1 MYKREEMILN
11 KIIDK
16 TKFELDKQKIEL
28 PFNLLEKAILHSR
41 STINPLDSI
50 KNGINIIAEVKKA
63 SPSKGVICAEFNPL
77 KIALEYERAGVWA
90 ISVLTEPY
98 YFMGSLEYLAL
109 IRRFVNL
116 PLLRKDFIIDRYQI
130 AQARIYG
137 ADMILLIAK
146 ALDTKSL
153 IELSNYANELNLTVL
168 MEIHDEE
175 DLEKALQTNAK
186 LIGINHRNLAT
197 FDMDM
202 SLSLRLK
209 EKIPNDRVIVAE
221 SGLYSYEQL
230 LNLSQNGVR
239 GFLIGE
245 HFMRQDDIYKA
256 VMEIKNER

>member
-1 MYKREEMILN
+1 MILN
-11 KIIDK
+11 QIIDR
-16 TKFELDKQKIEL
+16 TKFDLKKQKQKL
-28 PFNLLEKAILHSR
+28 PFNILQKALSHSR
-41 STINPLDSI
+41 SPLDPLKSL
-50 KNGINIIAEVKKA
+50 KDGINIIAEVKKA
-63 SPSKGVICAEFNPL
+63 SPSKGVIRDNFDPL
-77 KIALEYERAGVWA
+77 QIALEYERAGAWA
-90 ISVLTEPY
+90 ISVLCEPH
-98 YFMGSLEYLAL
+98 YFLGSIEYLGL
-109 IRRFVNL
+109 VRRFVNL

-186 LIGINHRNLAT
+186 LIGINHRNLKT

-202 SLSLRLK
+202 ELSLKLK
-209 EKIPNDRVIVAE
+209 ELIPSDRVVVAE
-221 SGLYSYEQL
+221 SGLYSYNQIL
-230 LNLSQNGVR
+230 SLNQNGIR

-245 HFMRQDDIYKA
+245 HFMRQDDIYQA
-256 VMEIKNER
+256 VMDIRGVK

>member
-1 MYKREEMILN
+1 MILN
-11 KIIDK
+11 KIIDR
-16 TKFELDKQKIEL
+16 TKFDLEKQKQKL
-28 PFNLLEKAILHSR
+28 PFNILQKALSHSH
-41 STINPLDSI
+41 SPLDPLKSL
-50 KNGINIIAEVKKA
+50 KDGINIIAEVKKA
-63 SPSKGVICAEFNPL
+63 SPSKGVIRDDFDPL
-77 KIALEYERAGVWA
+77 QIALEYERAGAWA
-90 ISVLTEPY
+90 ISVLCEPH
-98 YFMGSLEYLAL
+98 YFLGSIEYLGL
-109 IRRFVNL
+109 VRRFVNL

-186 LIGINHRNLAT
+186 LIGINHRNLKT

-202 SLSLRLK
+202 ELSLKLK
-209 EKIPNDRVIVAE
+209 ELIPSDRVVVAE
-221 SGLYSYEQL
+221 SGLYSYNQIL
-230 LNLSQNGVR
+230 SLNQNGIR

-245 HFMRQDDIYKA
+245 HFMRQDDIYQA
-256 VMEIKNER
+256 VMDIRGVK

>member
-1 MYKREEMILN
+1 MILN
-11 KIIDK
+11 KIIDR
-16 TKFELDKQKIEL
+16 TKFDLKKQKQKL
-28 PFNLLEKAILHSR
+28 PFNILQKALSYSR
-41 STINPLDSI
+41 SPLDPLKSL
-50 KNGINIIAEVKKA
+50 KDGINIIAEVKKA
-63 SPSKGVICAEFNPL
+63 SPSKGVIRDNFDPL
-77 KIALEYERAGVWA
+77 QIALEYERAGAWA
-90 ISVLTEPY
+90 ISVLCEPH
-98 YFMGSLEYLAL
+98 YFLGSIEYLGL
-109 IRRFVNL
+109 VRRFVNL

-186 LIGINHRNLAT
+186 LIGINHRNLKT

-202 SLSLRLK
+202 ELSLKLK
-209 EKIPNDRVIVAE
+209 ELIPSDRVVVAE
-221 SGLYSYEQL
+221 SGLYSYSQIL
-230 LNLSQNGVR
+230 SLNQNGIR

-245 HFMRQDDIYKA
+245 HFMRQDDIYQA
-256 VMEIKNER
+256 VMDIRGVK

>member
-1 MYKREEMILN
+1 MILN
-11 KIIDK
+11 KIIDR
-16 TKFELDKQKIEL
+16 TKFDLKKQKQKL
-28 PFNLLEKAILHSR
+28 PFNILQKALSYSR
-41 STINPLDSI
+41 SPLDPLKSL
-50 KNGINIIAEVKKA
+50 KDGINIIAEVKKA
-63 SPSKGVICAEFNPL
+63 SPSKGIIRDNFDPL
-77 KIALEYERAGVWA
+77 QIALEYERAGAWA
-90 ISVLTEPY
+90 ISVLCEPH
-98 YFMGSLEYLAL
+98 YFLGSIEYLGL
-109 IRRFVNL
+109 VRRFVNL

-186 LIGINHRNLAT
+186 LIGINHRNLKT

-202 SLSLRLK
+202 ELSLKLK
-209 EKIPNDRVIVAE
+209 ELIPSDRVVVAE
-221 SGLYSYEQL
+221 SGLYSYNQIL
-230 LNLSQNGVR
+230 SLNQNGIR

-245 HFMRQDDIYKA
+245 HFMRQDDIYQA
-256 VMEIKNER
+256 VMDIRGVE

>member
-1 MYKREEMILN
+1 MILN
-11 KIIDK
+11 KIIDR
-16 TKFELDKQKIEL
+16 TKFDLEKQKQKL
-28 PFNLLEKAILHSR
+28 PFNILQKAISYSHSPFD
-41 STINPLDSI
+41 PLKSLKD
-50 KNGINIIAEVKKA
+50 GINIIAEVKKA
-63 SPSKGVICAEFNPL
+63 SPSKGVIRDDFDPL
-77 KIALEYERAGVWA
+77 QIALEYERAGAWA
-90 ISVLTEPY
+90 ISVLCEPH
-98 YFMGSLEYLAL
+98 YFLGSIEYLGL
-109 IRRFVNL
+109 VRRFVNL

-186 LIGINHRNLAT
+186 LIGINHRNLKT

-202 SLSLRLK
+202 KLSLKLK
-209 EKIPNDRVIVAE
+209 ELIPSDRVVVAE
-221 SGLYSYEQL
+221 SGLYSYNQIL
-230 LNLSQNGVR
+230 SLNQNGIR

-245 HFMRQDDIYKA
+245 HFMRQDDIYQA
-256 VMEIKNER
+256 VMDIRGVK